1 MLTDHAAVRWPI
13 PIAATA
19 TSAAAIP
26 YSSVVCTGVA
36 VRRAIFPSRLQ
47 SANSA
52 TVVSE

>member
-1 MLTDHAAVRWPI
+1 VRWPI
-13 PIAATA
+13 AIAPTA
-19 TSAAAIP
+19 TIAAAIP

-36 VRRAIFPSRLQ
+36 VRRATLPSRLQ